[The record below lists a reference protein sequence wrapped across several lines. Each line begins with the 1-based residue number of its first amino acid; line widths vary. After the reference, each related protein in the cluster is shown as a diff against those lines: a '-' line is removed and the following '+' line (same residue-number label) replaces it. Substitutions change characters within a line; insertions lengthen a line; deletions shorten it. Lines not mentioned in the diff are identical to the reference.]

1 MNDEEI
7 LKKINQFTNKPIN
20 LEDVYIFNVHLCDN
34 DIDRDLEVFSN
45 SALDTLQKLFI
56 GKTGIFDHKPKATNQ
71 VARIFDTEV
80 ISDNTKTT
88 TDGRPYKYLKGYAYM
103 MRTPSNEDFIKNIE
117 GGIKKEISISCSAEK
132 HICSICREDKYSGM
146 CSHLKGKKYNSKVC
160 YTILDDITDAYEWSF
175 VAVPSQVNAGVTK
188 HFIQTEKVMED
199 GNNIDLTSLKIARIR
214 AEVLKKRSLNY
225 EY

>member
-20 LEDVYIFNVHLCDN
+20 LEDVYVFNVHLCDN

-71 VARIFDTEV
+71 VARLFDTEV
-80 ISDNTKTT
+80 ISDTTKTT
-88 TDGRPYKYLKGYAYM
+88 IDGRPYKYLKGYAYM

-117 GGIKKEISISCSAEK
+117 GGIKKEVSISCSAEK
-132 HICSICREDKYSGM
+132 HICSICGTNKYSGM
-146 CSHLKGKKYNSKVC
+146 CSHLKGKEYDSKIC

-188 HFIQTEKVMED
+188 HFKQNEEVIED
-199 GNNIDLTSLKIARIR
+199 TNINFTSLKIARIR
-214 AEVLKKRSLNY
+214 TEVLKKRSLNY